1 MSFQAI
7 VEKIRYMAII
17 EVSEKIMYN
26 DLKMAIINY
35 TAVLT
40 YNTIKKIKSDNNE
53 LLLAKLYL
61 IKLLK
66 IYEPVIKNAFDFLL
80 DAYLNKK

>member
-17 EVSEKIMYN
+17 EVSEKIMYD
-26 DLKMAIINY
+26 DLKMAIIHY

-53 LLLAKLYL
+53 LLAKLNL